1 MFNALARILTAILL
15 AGILVERLT
24 FSSPDQAE
32 PFHARVS
39 HLVEQIPSVFAG
51 WVGKSMPVP
60 EPAQALLRPTAIL
73 AREYT
78 DTARSL
84 VADLVVVHC
93 RDTRDLAG
101 HYPMRC
107 YPSSGWEVVGD
118 PVGVS
123 VTVNGVEVPLSRYEF
138 RKHSFDSETSKVI
151 YGTFLLP
158 GKGAVASMQEVYRN
172 ASSYRSRVYGATQ
185 IQVILPGEFPRG
197 EEIGVVGEMIEQ
209 VLPLVGE
216 VQMQRVGAKP

>member
-1 MFNALARILTAILL
+1 
-15 AGILVERLT
+15 
-24 FSSPDQAE
+24 
-32 PFHARVS
+32 
-39 HLVEQIPSVFAG
+39 
-51 WVGKSMPVP
+51 MPVP
-60 EPAQALLRPTAIL
+60 EPAQALLRPSAML
-73 AREYT
+73 AREYVHT
-78 DTARSL
+78 SRKL

-123 VTVNGVEVPLSRYEF
+123 VTVNGVEIPLSRYEF

-158 GKGAVASMQEVYRN
+158 GKGVVASMQEVYRN

-185 IQVILPGEFPRG
+185 VQVILPGEFPRG
-197 EEIGVVGEMIEQ
+197 EEVGVVGEMIEQ
-209 VLPLVGE
+209 LLPLVRE
-216 VQMQRVGAKP
+216 VQMQGVGGKP